1 MITPAFAR
9 TMAAYNQW
17 QNEALLAA
25 AETLD
30 PAVRD
35 ADAGLFF
42 GSITATLNHL
52 LWADR
57 LWLHRFAGTAKPDAA
72 GIAQSTT
79 LFADW
84 PSLVAARRDT
94 DRALV
99 AWTEGL
105 TADWLKGD
113 LGWYSGSL
121 GRTVSRPRALLVV
134 HLFNHQTHHRGQIHG
149 ALTRAGV
156 ATAATD
162 LPFMPALAEHG
173 HAV

>member
-1 MITPAFAR
+1 VITPAFAQ

-17 QNEALLAA
+17 QNEAVLAA
-25 AETLD
+25 TETLD
-30 PAVRD
+30 QAVRD

-57 LWLHRFAGTAKPDAA
+57 LWLHRFAGTAKPVAA
-72 GIAQSTT
+72 SIARSTT

-84 PSLVAARRDT
+84 PSLAAARRLT
-94 DRALV
+94 DRSIIDWAGNLQP
-99 AWTEGL
+99 
-105 TADWLKGD
+105 DWLVGD
-113 LGWYSGSL
+113 LCWYSGSL
-121 GRTVSRPRALLVV
+121 GSTVSRPRALLVV
-134 HLFNHQTHHRGQIHG
+134 HLFNHQTHHRGQIHA

-162 LPFMPALAEHG
+162 LPFMPSLG
-173 HAV
+173 